1 MDQGLLKRNPAMTRE
16 EFSHHWYTKHAP
28 IVVPYFLHSGV
39 SHYEQMHGPLTT
51 TISTLD
57 ISSYDGA
64 AGMPPQKI
72 LDNPAPIPK
81 WKQDYYKEVILPDE
95 RRFLVSEA
103 LEHIYRVGPGS
114 VRGERRVVI
123 GEGKCLIDVGE
134 EVWKVWR
141 EYEERGK
148 KEEEENLKAVK

>member
-1 MDQGLLKRNPAMTRE
+1 
-16 EFSHHWYTKHAP
+16 
-28 IVVPYFLHSGV
+28 
-39 SHYEQMHGPLTT
+39 
-51 TISTLD
+51 
-57 ISSYDGA
+57 
-64 AGMPPQKI
+64 MPPQKI
-72 LDNPAPIPK
+72 LDNPPPIPK
-81 WKQDYYKEVILPDE
+81 WKEDYYKEVILPDE

-114 VRGERRVVI
+114 VKGERKVVI

-148 KEEEENLKAVK
+148 KEEEN